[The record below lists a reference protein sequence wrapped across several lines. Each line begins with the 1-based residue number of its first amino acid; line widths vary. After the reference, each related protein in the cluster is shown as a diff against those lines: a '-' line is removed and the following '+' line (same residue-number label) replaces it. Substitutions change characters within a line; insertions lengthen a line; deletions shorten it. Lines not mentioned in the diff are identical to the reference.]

1 MKYRVV
7 FKHDYS
13 RANFD
18 FDTVAEAGK
27 FADSLNDN
35 YSGEKEVKITIELVK
50 PEEDQEEDQ
59 NEED

>member
-7 FKHDYS
+7 LEHDYS
-13 RANFD
+13 KANFD

-35 YSGEKEVKITIELVK
+35 YSGEKEITITIELVN
-50 PEEDQEEDQ
+50 PREDQKEDQ